1 MRPTPPDLRHAFTIV
16 AEVAE
21 PEVLEHR
28 GEGTL
33 EFIPITGG
41 CVTGDITAAVLP
53 GGGDWCLTRADGVF
67 RVEACYLL
75 RTDAGELVD
84 VHNVGYL
91 RHLPGETGDWTAMR
105 YFQTTPVF
113 RTASPRLQ
121 HLTSTVFVGR
131 AHAGADEVSIDVFE
145 VLA

>member
-1 MRPTPPDLRHAFTIV
+1 MTTTPPQLRHVFTIV
-16 AEVAE
+16 AEVAA
-21 PEVLEHR
+21 PEALEHR
-28 GEGTL
+28 GDATL

-41 CVTGDITAAVLP
+41 RVSGELSGTVLP
-53 GGGDWCLTRADGVF
+53 GGGDWCLVRADGVF
-67 RVEACYLL
+67 CVEARYLV

-105 YFQTTPVF
+105 YFQSTPVF
-113 RTASPRLQ
+113 RAASPRLQ
-121 HLTSTVFVGR
+121 HLTSTVYVGR
-131 AHAGADEVSIDVFE
+131 ARTGPGATTVDVFE